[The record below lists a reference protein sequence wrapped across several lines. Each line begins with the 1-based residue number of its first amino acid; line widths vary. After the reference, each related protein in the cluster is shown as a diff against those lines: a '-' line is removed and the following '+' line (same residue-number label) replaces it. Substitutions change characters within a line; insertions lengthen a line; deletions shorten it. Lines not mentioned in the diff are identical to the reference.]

1 MTIVNNTLY
10 ISNHSLSIKYNSIWE
25 FARKKKS
32 LNCWDQE
39 KLCFFFW
46 PTIQLN
52 SDWEFFFPYNVAS
65 QLKTDNIINNKSNN
79 LSNQSYVKAALTS
92 LILLIGNVGVWKD
105 FLKTGIIFY
114 WKLNRPN
121 ILSSMMI
128 FNLKAFWMQIL
139 WIS

>member
-10 ISNHSLSIKYNSIWE
+10 ISNHSLLIKYNSIWE
-25 FARKKKS
+25 FARKKIP
-32 LNCWDQE
+32 
-39 KLCFFFW
+39 KLLRSREIVFFFW

-105 FLKTGIIFY
+105 FVKTGIIFY

-121 ILSSMMI
+121 FLSSMMI